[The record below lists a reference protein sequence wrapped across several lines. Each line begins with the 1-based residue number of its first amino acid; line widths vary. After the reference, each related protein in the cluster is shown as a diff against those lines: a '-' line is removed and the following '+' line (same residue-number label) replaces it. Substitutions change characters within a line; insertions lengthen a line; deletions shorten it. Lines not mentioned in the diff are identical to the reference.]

1 MKYILLKSIKSGAN
15 FCSPLGVRGSNLPL
29 QGLGFT
35 FLLLFFSFSASAQWA
50 FRLPAIISNHAVL
63 QQSTD
68 VKLWDWAQSGS
79 TVKISCSWNPT
90 DTVKAEPRKDWT
102 WDAIVKTPKAGG
114 QYTIT
119 FISSTQKVVID
130 DILIGEVWLCSGQSN
145 MEYAFNWES
154 KPIDVGDAV
163 AKSANNQLRYFQLS
177 HTYSIFPK
185 ENSDGEWKVSSPET
199 TPTMSVAGYFF
210 GKTIN
215 EKLKV
220 PVGLIASYWGGTC
233 VQAWT
238 PKEVYEQNIELK
250 KLADDTKPVNWA
262 PVEPSVIYNS
272 MLYPLVN
279 YSIAGA
285 IWYQGEANTGEP
297 QNYGKLFTGMINGW
311 RNAFKNNFPFYFV
324 QIAPWSGYWKN
335 SSAYLRE
342 QQELALQLPKTGMIT
357 VGDLVDNIKD
367 IHPRIKKEVG
377 IRLVNLALKEQYG
390 VMEINPYSPVYK
402 SFSIKKDKVNVQ
414 FTTTGKLICK
424 AKTPAN
430 FQLAGAD
437 NVFYPAV
444 AKIEKDGTITLSS
457 KDVIVPVSIR
467 YCFTNDTMPDLFDV
481 NGLPLVPFRTDKIEY
496 KP

>member
-1 MKYILLKSIKSGAN
+1 MKKLLIPILI
-15 FCSPLGVRGSNLPL
+15 
-29 QGLGFT
+29 GFA
-35 FLLLFFSFSASAQWA
+35 LNASAQWA

-68 VKLWDWAQSGS
+68 AKLWGWAQSGS

-114 QYTIT
+114 PYTIT

-145 MEYAFNWES
+145 MEYAFNWQQGVL
-154 KPIDVGDAV
+154 DAGDAV

-199 TPTMSVAGYFF
+199 TPSMSVAGYFF

-238 PKEVYEQNIELK
+238 PKEVYEQNTELK
-250 KLADDTKPVNWA
+250 KLAEDTKPVNWA

-377 IRLVNLALKEQYG
+377 MRLVNLALKEQYG
-390 VMEINPYSPVYK
+390 VKEINPYSPIYK
-402 SFSIKKDKVNVQ
+402 SFSIKNNKVNVQ
-414 FTTTGKLICK
+414 FTTKGKLICK

-430 FQLAGAD
+430 FQLAGDD
-437 NVFYPAV
+437 NVFYTAV
-444 AKIEKDGTITLSS
+444 AKIEKDGSITVSS
-457 KDVIVPVSIR
+457 KEVKAPVSVR
-467 YCFTNDTMPDLFDV
+467 YCFSNDAMPDLFDV